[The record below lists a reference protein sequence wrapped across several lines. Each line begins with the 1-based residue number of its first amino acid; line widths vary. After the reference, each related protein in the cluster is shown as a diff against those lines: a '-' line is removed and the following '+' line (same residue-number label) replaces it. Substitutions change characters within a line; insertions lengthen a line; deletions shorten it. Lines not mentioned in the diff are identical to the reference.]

1 MYLWICGSLMSAK
14 NTWVHK
20 SQIAKIYG
28 PQIANLQIYTFE
40 EGPQIYLKKI
50 QVRKFADFRICGF
63 AICGTYLCTTVF
75 VQLNHSCSPSPH

>member
-40 EGPQIYLKKI
+40 EGLQIYLKKI
-50 QVRKFADFRICGF
+50 QVRTFADLRNLFV
-63 AICGTYLCTTVF
+63 YNSLCTVESLLFTF
-75 VQLNHSCSPSPH
+75 TALSLISPF